1 MRFCTIYYL
10 MDTFIFIFYLVP
22 NRLFCTK
29 MMLNRLPITLLTRHT
44 FLCCQLH
51 DSIVKRELPIEK
63 SLMFALIHGLIL
75 YTPCHGN
82 TLLLL
87 LSPTRVASFKD
98 FEWTGRFNS
107 PTHVTS
113 YGTGSWDWELVSG
126 IRFSGPRTQIDP
138 SRIPGSMDQSPK
150 KSKSKNYWSWRFFIR
165 FQGFI

>member
-1 MRFCTIYYL
+1 M
-10 MDTFIFIFYLVP
+10 
-22 NRLFCTK
+22 
-29 MMLNRLPITLLTRHT
+29 
-44 FLCCQLH
+44 
-51 DSIVKRELPIEK
+51 KRELPIEK

-126 IRFSGPRTQIDP
+126 VRSSGPRTQIDP
-138 SRIPGSMDQSPK
+138 RIPGSIPQKIKIKKLLKLTFLHSIPGIHLKFWPTHFSTAVKPDSLSMPWFQHQQHWNSCNYIAKHSGRSIAKWEISDHTLQSNWK
-150 KSKSKNYWSWRFFIR
+150 
-165 FQGFI
+165 